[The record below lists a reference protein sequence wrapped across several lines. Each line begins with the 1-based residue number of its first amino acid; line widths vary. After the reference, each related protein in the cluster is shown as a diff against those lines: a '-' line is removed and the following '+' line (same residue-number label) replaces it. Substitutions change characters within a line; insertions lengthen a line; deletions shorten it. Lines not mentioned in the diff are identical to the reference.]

1 VKDFLLLQVSHQS
14 KGVSIHDS
22 HLETETVTEKLSESD
37 DDAYCGR
44 TRTERAEEWSR
55 DAPSAF
61 VSEIG
66 EEIDDANGKDKAK
79 SYFRQC
85 CLPLF
90 GHQSL
95 PVSFS
100 NGTWKTKQG
109 MASD

>member
-1 VKDFLLLQVSHQS
+1 MPRSSFESHD
-14 KGVSIHDS
+14 DS
-22 HLETETVTEKLSESD
+22 NHSRACAKRTEK
-37 DDAYCGR
+37 
-44 TRTERAEEWSR
+44 WSR

-66 EEIDDANGKDKAK
+66 EEIDDANRKDKAK

-90 GHQSL
+90 GNQSL
-95 PVSFS
+95 PVSFT